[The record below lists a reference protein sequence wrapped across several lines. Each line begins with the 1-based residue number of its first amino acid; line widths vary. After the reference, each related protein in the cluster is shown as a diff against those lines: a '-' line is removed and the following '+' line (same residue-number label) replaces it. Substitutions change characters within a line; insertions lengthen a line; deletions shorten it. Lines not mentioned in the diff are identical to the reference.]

1 MKRIY
6 SNYSD
11 EDCKLI
17 SREAQKLGFSLS
29 AYQHYCVMLSLDS
42 KKNTFPINELISKM
56 FQVLEEVKPDRQFIV
71 SALLDKE
78 WSSLSRSEKMIMAKQ
93 LSAKI
98 RSDPR
103 FKVVS
108 ATKGKITIY
117 KRIS

>member
-1 MKRIY
+1 
-6 SNYSD
+6 
-11 EDCKLI
+11 
-17 SREAQKLGFSLS
+17 
-29 AYQHYCVMLSLDS
+29 
-42 KKNTFPINELISKM
+42 
-56 FQVLEEVKPDRQFIV
+56 
-71 SALLDKE
+71 
-78 WSSLSRSEKMIMAKQ
+78 MIMAKQ